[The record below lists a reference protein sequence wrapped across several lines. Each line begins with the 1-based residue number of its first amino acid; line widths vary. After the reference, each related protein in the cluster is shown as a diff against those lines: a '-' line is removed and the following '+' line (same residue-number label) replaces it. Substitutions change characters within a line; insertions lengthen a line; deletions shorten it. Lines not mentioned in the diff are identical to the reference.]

1 MKGKIKIGKSAKK
14 CLFCWMN
21 QEVTSKEL
29 LTIRADDLPLLY
41 SLIRTLDISKIVN
54 ETIVVHKNWEG
65 LLPGE
70 ILEIWLCYFLSTCD
84 HRLSCVEEWIGDR
97 IELFEAL
104 SGGLSIRSYDFT
116 DDKLGLLLEYF
127 SETAS
132 WDLIENGLNKN
143 ILEVYSLGSSEF
155 LTFRLDA
162 APMQSYGK
170 VSEGGLLQYGYH
182 KHHANL
188 PQFKLKLCTLDNEV
202 NHFAYPICH
211 LSVSGN
217 EADDGLYIP
226 IMEQSKKVLSKLA
239 ALSCGNLYVG
249 DKKFGSIGN
258 RLYCFASKDYYLV
271 PLSLV
276 QLSAI
281 QREEIIDKHVVSAYE
296 KVTKQTK
303 DNRTKLVA
311 EGFEEVVELEGQI
324 EGQAY
329 KWMERRLWVRSV
341 SYRKSQCLALDKR
354 LTKAQRAI
362 EQLTIS
368 KQGKKTL
375 NSLEEYQIQISKILK
390 DNKVKDLIKVD
401 IEVSETIREVRAY
414 GKNPK
419 RTEKKRHFKLTY
431 KREEE
436 LIEKK
441 KRYFGWQVYATNA
454 SKELLPYEKCV
465 WKYRHQ
471 SNIESR
477 FDDLRNKVAPLL
489 PVFLQKDNRIKGLV
503 NILLLAL
510 KVCSMI
516 EYKVAKALQDEEE
529 QLEGLYEGN
538 PKRKT
543 NKPSAKRICRVFE
556 GISIALIFVDK
567 KLLFAIMTELQPI
580 HLKIL
585 KLLGIDSEVYRN
597 LAANIQI
604 LFSHNQVT
612 ET

>member
-1 MKGKIKIGKSAKK
+1 
-14 CLFCWMN
+14 MN
-21 QEVTSKEL
+21 QEITSKEL

-41 SLIRTLDISKIVN
+41 SIIRTLGISKIVN
-54 ETIVVHKNWEG
+54 DTISVHKNWEG
-65 LLPGE
+65 ILPGE
-70 ILEIWLCYFLSTCD
+70 ILEIWLCYFLCTCD
-84 HRLSCVEEWIGDR
+84 HRLSCVEDWVSDR
-97 IELFEAL
+97 IELFGVL
-104 SGGLSIRSYDFT
+104 SGGLCIRSYDFT

-127 SETAS
+127 SES
-132 WDLIENGLNKN
+132 VWWDSIENGLNKN
-143 ILEVYSLGSSEF
+143 ILEVYDLSSSGL

-162 APMQSYGK
+162 APMQSYGN
-170 VSEGGLLQYGYH
+170 VSKDGLLQYGYH

-217 EADDGLYIP
+217 QADDGLYIP
-226 IMEQSKKVLSKLA
+226 VMEQSKKVLSKLA
-239 ALSCGNLYVG
+239 ELSCGNLYVG
-249 DKKFGSIGN
+249 DKKFGSMGN
-258 RLYCFASKDYYLV
+258 RLYVVASKDYYLL

-276 QLSAI
+276 QLSATE
-281 QREEIIDKHVVSAYE
+281 RERIIDKQAVSEYE
-296 KVTKQTK
+296 KVTKETK
-303 DNRTKLVA
+303 NGDIQLVA
-311 EGFEEVVELEGQI
+311 EGFEQEVELEEQLGEQV
-324 EGQAY
+324 Y
-329 KWMERRLWVRSV
+329 KWKERRLWIRSV
-341 SYRKSQCLALDKR
+341 SYQKSQCLALDKR
-354 LTKAQRAI
+354 LAKALKAI

-368 KQGKKTL
+368 KQGKKVLT
-375 NSLEEYQIQISKILK
+375 SIEEYQNQINKILK
-390 DNKVKDLIKVD
+390 DNKVEGFITVD
-401 IEVSETIREVRAY
+401 IEVSETVKKVRAY

-419 RTEKKRHFKLTY
+419 RVEKKSHFKLTC

-436 LIEKK
+436 LIEKRK
-441 KRYFGWQVYATNA
+441 KYFGWQVYATNA
-454 SKELLPYEKCV
+454 PKDLLPYEKCV

-516 EYKVAKALQDEEE
+516 EYKIAKALKDKNE

-543 NKPSAKRICRVFE
+543 NKPSTKRICKVFE
-556 GISIALIFVDK
+556 GISIALIFSNK
-567 KLLFAIMTELQPI
+567 KLIFAIMTELQPI
-580 HLKIL
+580 HIKIL
-585 KLLGIDSEVYRN
+585 KLLDIEPKVYLN
-597 LAANIQI
+597 LAHHIQMF
-604 LFSHNQVT
+604 FSQNQVT